1 MIDVLVEK
9 VSGSGADDLAVVL
22 AGYDEP
28 MRKML
33 RVSNQGLARRF
44 PIDSAFVFDDYNE
57 DELLKIFL
65 QNCKKNK
72 YKVSS
77 YKVT

>member
-1 MIDVLVEK
+1 VLDVLVEK
-9 VSGSGADDLAVVL
+9 TAGSGTDDLAVVL

-28 MRKML
+28 IRKML
-33 RVSNQGLARRF
+33 RDSNQGLARRF
-44 PIDSAFVFDDYNE
+44 PIELAFVFEDYNE
-57 DELLKIFL
+57 EELLQIFL